1 MVFVSFWNVGDFA
14 QERRLLGKSFS
25 QYFPKRKCNRSPQKS
40 QNNERKNK
48 KGIQIHNCGD
58 KIVKVKIIIGPSK
71 RTTMA
76 IRI

>member
-1 MVFVSFWNVGDFA
+1 MFFVSFWNAGDFA
-14 QERRLLGKSFS
+14 QERRLLGKSFFP
-25 QYFPKRKCNRSPQKS
+25 YFPKRKCNRSPQKS
-40 QNNERKNK
+40 QNRERKNK

-58 KIVKVKIIIGPSK
+58 KIVNVKIIIGPSK

>member
-1 MVFVSFWNVGDFA
+1 MVFVSFWNVRDFA
-14 QERRLLGKSFS
+14 QECRLLGKSFS

-40 QNNERKNK
+40 QNSERKNK